1 MHFCP
6 GLALSLV
13 CETRGKCM
21 ILMTETTYAH
31 YNFSQFDTLA
41 FHVIWTTRPILTE
54 PPLDVVYS
62 TVHTQYWNATSS
74 LFLFFRSTLQGSIK
88 AHVLTSAAP
97 LHTHTGTHT
106 HRSSVLQCYSHYF
119 GVSGLRRKETGPD
132 CRKQPQWIDAR
143 RRAASREVIK
153 SEIWTRALMVE
164 EMQRKL

>member
-21 ILMTETTYAH
+21 ILLTETTYAH

-97 LHTHTGTHT
+97 LHTHTGTQTVTCTLRQSQPAGNHAHPHSRRSLNTDLHT
-106 HRSSVLQCYSHYF
+106 
-119 GVSGLRRKETGPD
+119 
-132 CRKQPQWIDAR
+132 
-143 RRAASREVIK
+143 
-153 SEIWTRALMVE
+153 
-164 EMQRKL
+164 